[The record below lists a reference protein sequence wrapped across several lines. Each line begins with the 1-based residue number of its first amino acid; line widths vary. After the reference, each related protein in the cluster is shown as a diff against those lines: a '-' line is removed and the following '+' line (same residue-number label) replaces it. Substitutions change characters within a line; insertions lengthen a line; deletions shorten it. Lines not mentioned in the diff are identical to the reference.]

1 MKYNLENIN
10 KAFENRIRLG
20 IMSILM
26 ANESI
31 DFVSLKSLL
40 DLTDG
45 NLASHTRSLEEL
57 TYLQSHKQFIGRKPN
72 TTYSITEIGKK
83 AFIAH
88 INALESLLNSQLEK
102 E

>member
-1 MKYNLENIN
+1 MKYNIELIN

-45 NLASHTRSLEEL
+45 NLASHTRNLEDL
-57 TYLQSHKQFIGRKPN
+57 AYIQSRKQFIGRKPN
-72 TTYSITEIGKK
+72 TTYSITDKGRD

-88 INALESLLNSQLEK
+88 INALEALIKNQINTN
-102 E
+102 